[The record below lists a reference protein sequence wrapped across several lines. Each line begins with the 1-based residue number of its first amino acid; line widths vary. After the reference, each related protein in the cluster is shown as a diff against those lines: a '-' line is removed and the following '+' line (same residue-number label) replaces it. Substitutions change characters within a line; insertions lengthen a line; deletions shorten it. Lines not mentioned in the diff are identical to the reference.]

1 MFIFFLMLNL
11 VPCLS
16 AYPCKHIVPRDKNL
30 LLVAES
36 GPGLSA
42 PEPVLSLHRK
52 LSNVLHPIGQELT

>member
-1 MFIFFLMLNL
+1 MFIFF
-11 VPCLS
+11 PHAKPYLS